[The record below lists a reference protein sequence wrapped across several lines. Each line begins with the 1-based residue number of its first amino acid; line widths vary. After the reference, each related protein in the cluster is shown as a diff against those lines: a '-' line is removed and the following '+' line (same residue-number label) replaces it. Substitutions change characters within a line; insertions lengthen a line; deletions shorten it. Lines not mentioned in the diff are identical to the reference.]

1 MISAIPDAPEIVAG
15 GLGGGLTSDEAR
27 RRLAATGPNEIR
39 RAPPPSRL
47 KMLAR
52 QLASPLIW
60 LLLVA
65 SAISAVLRE
74 IADAIAIAV
83 IVIVNAVVG
92 FLQESRAETALAAL
106 RALTAPRARV
116 RRDGH
121 QMVIPAAE
129 VVPGDVLLLEAG
141 DVVAADAR
149 VIEAHRLATNEAAL
163 TGESFPAE
171 KRVEAAAA
179 DAPLAERRDSL
190 FLGTSIATGTGV
202 AQVTATGMATELGR
216 VAHLLASAQR
226 DETPLQER
234 LARVS
239 RTLLVLCLAI
249 VAVTAVV
256 GLLRGR
262 GMLDVFMSAVSL
274 AVAAVPEGLPAV
286 VTIALAIGVQRM
298 SARNVLIR
306 RLPAVETLGSA
317 TVICTD
323 KTGTLTTGVMAV
335 RELWGPDHH
344 ALVAAAAAC
353 CDAELGPDGRTGTGD
368 PTEIAL
374 LAAAAERGVTRETIE
389 RERPRR
395 HENPF
400 DSDRKRMSIL
410 RADGVLYV
418 KGAPELLF
426 PLCVSGTDGADRAN
440 VDMAGRG
447 LRVLGVAVGRG
458 TQEPEKEQQ
467 LELLGLVGIADP
479 PRSEAIEA
487 VTAARR
493 AGIQTVMITG
503 DHPVTAHAIARELGI
518 VQAGEDVTDRVHARV
533 SPEGK
538 LDIVR
543 AWKTRGDVV
552 AMTGD
557 GVNDAPALREAHI
570 GIAMGKTGTEVTREA
585 SDMVLADDNFASIV
599 AAVREGRGIFDNIRK
614 TLVYLLT
621 GNAAELAVMLA
632 AAVAGLPL
640 PLLPLHLLWINLVT
654 DGFPALAL
662 VMDPPDADVLG
673 RPPRP
678 PAEPMLGR
686 RQWAGILTAGAME
699 AVVVLGVFVWA
710 LRTRGLSEAR
720 ALAFDTLVVSELL
733 RSFAARS
740 ATRVLAQVGVFTNAR
755 LVAVVLASM
764 LVQIGLHQI
773 AGLAHLFELSSLH
786 AADAVVAIALGFVP
800 VTVLELAKLVRGRR

>member
-1 MISAIPDAPEIVAG
+1 MSALAELEKLESAAG
-15 GLGGGLTSDEAR
+15 GLSGDEAR
-27 RRLAATGPNEIR
+27 RRLASEGPNEIQ
-39 RAPPPSRL
+39 RAAPPSRL

-65 SAISAVLRE
+65 AVISAALGE
-74 IADAIAIAV
+74 LADAIAIGV
-83 IVIVNAVVG
+83 IVVVNAVVG
-92 FLQESRAETALAAL
+92 FLQEHRAENALAAL
-106 RALTAPRARV
+106 RAMTAPRARV

-121 QMVIPAAE
+121 QTVIAAAD
-129 VVPGDVLLLEAG
+129 VVPGDLLLLEAG

-149 VIEAHRLATNEAAL
+149 VLEAHRLATNEAAL

-171 KRVEAAAA
+171 KSQEPAAAN
-179 DAPLAERRDSL
+179 APLSERRDTV
-190 FLGTSIATGTGV
+190 FLGTAVASGTGV
-202 AQVTATGMATELGR
+202 AQVTTTGMKTELGHI
-216 VAHLLASAQR
+216 AHMLATAKR
-226 DETPLQER
+226 DQTPMQTQ

-249 VAVTAVV
+249 VAVTALV
-256 GLLRGR
+256 GLARGR
-262 GMLDVFMSAVSL
+262 GWLDVFMSAVSL

-298 SARNVLIR
+298 SERNVLIR

-323 KTGTLTTGVMAV
+323 KTGTLTTGVMTV

-344 ALVAAAAAC
+344 ALLAAAAAC
-353 CDAELGPDGRTGTGD
+353 CDAELSDDGRTGIGD

-374 LAAAAERGVTRETIE
+374 LAAAAERGIDRAAIE

-400 DSDRKRMSIL
+400 DADRKRMSIA

-426 PLCVSGTDGADRAN
+426 PLCAAGTAGAAEAN
-440 VDMAGRG
+440 ADMARRG
-447 LRVLGVAVGRG
+447 LRVLGVAVGEG
-458 TQEPEKEQQ
+458 TEEKD
-467 LELLGLVGIADP
+467 LRLLGLVAIADP
-479 PRSEAIEA
+479 PRSEAIAA
-487 VTAARR
+487 VAAARA
-493 AGIQTVMITG
+493 AGIRTVMITG
-503 DHPVTAHAIARELGI
+503 DHPVTAQAIARELGI
-518 VQAGEDVTDRVHARV
+518 VKPGEDAADRVHARV
-533 SPEGK
+533 SPQGK

-543 AWKTRGDVV
+543 DWKTRGAVV

-570 GIAMGKTGTEVTREA
+570 GIAMGKAGTEVTREA

-621 GNAAELAVMLA
+621 GNAAELIVMLG

-662 VMDPPDADVLG
+662 VMDPPDPDALT

-678 PAEPMLGR
+678 PRESMLGR
-686 RQWAGILTAGAME
+686 RQWRRIVATGAIE
-699 AVVVLGVFVWA
+699 AAIVLGVFVWA
-710 LRTRGLSEAR
+710 LRGRGVMEAR

-740 ATRVLAQVGVFTNAR
+740 PTRVLSQLGVFTNAR
-755 LVAVVLASM
+755 LVAVVVASV
-764 LVQIGLHQI
+764 LIQIGLHEVP
-773 AGLAHLFELSSLH
+773 GLSQLFELPSLH
-786 AADAVVAIALGFVP
+786 PGDALIAVALGFVP
-800 VTVLELAKLVRGRR
+800 VTALEVGKLVRRRR